1 MRRKISGMANR
12 LPWQHHC
19 HRTGHAVINLAALF
33 LALLSQGIFMEATTA
48 QVNELE
54 RRIDLS
60 IAIADVEKEM
70 DQRLKRM
77 GKNMKVAGFRPGK
90 VPFSIVKQQY
100 GDQARHEVLAEELDR
115 VFGESVVAQK
125 LRVAGYPRI
134 EPKATESATHLEFSA
149 IFEVYPEFAPGD
161 ISSAEIERPVLEVT
175 DAEVDKT
182 LDILRKQRV
191 RYEAAD
197 RAAQKEDR
205 VVIDFLGKK
214 DGEAFQGGS
223 ANDYPFVLGQGMML
237 PEFEQAVEG
246 CKAGETKNFD
256 MTFPADY
263 FAKDMAG
270 QTVQF
275 EITVKQVM
283 APKLPDVDA
292 DFAKMMGIADGDVAK
307 MRAEV
312 EGNLKREVKRRI
324 EGQIKDQVMEA
335 LLKANPIAV
344 PSALIN
350 NEVQRLM
357 QAARQDMEQRGMKV
371 KDMPIQ
377 PEWFTDQA
385 KRRVTLGLILAEVVR
400 KEELQAKPEQVRAMV
415 EETAASYEHP
425 EEVIRWYY
433 AQPQRLSEVEGVVI
447 EGNVVDWALG
457 KAKVTDK
464 AAVFDELMGQKQ

>member
-1 MRRKISGMANR
+1 
-12 LPWQHHC
+12 
-19 HRTGHAVINLAALF
+19 
-33 LALLSQGIFMEATTA
+33 MEATTA
-48 QVNELE
+48 QANELE

-60 IAIADVEKEM
+60 VALADVEKEM
-70 DQRLKRM
+70 EQRLKRM
-77 GKNMKVAGFRPGK
+77 GRNMKMPGFRPGK
-90 VPFSIVKQQY
+90 VPFNIVKQQY
-100 GDQARHEVLAEELDR
+100 GAQAHHEVLAEELDR
-115 VFGESVVAQK
+115 VFGEAVVAQK

-134 EPKATESATHLEFSA
+134 EPKTSESTTHLEFSA
-149 IFEVYPEFAPGD
+149 IFEVYPEFVPGD
-161 ISSAEIERPVLEVT
+161 MANAEVERPVLEVGE
-175 DAEVDKT
+175 AEVGQT

-191 RYEAAD
+191 RYETAD

-214 DGEAFQGGS
+214 DGEPFQGGS

-237 PEFEQAVEG
+237 PDFEQAVEG
-246 CKAGETKNFD
+246 TKAGETKTFD

-283 APKLPDVDA
+283 APKLPEVDA
-292 DFAKMMGIADGDVAK
+292 DFAKSMGIADGDVSK

-312 EGNLKREVKRRI
+312 EANLKREVKRRI
-324 EGQIKDQVMEA
+324 ESRLKDQVMEA
-335 LLKANPIAV
+335 LLKANPISV
-344 PSALIN
+344 PNALIE

-377 PEWFTDQA
+377 PEWFADQA

-400 KEELQAKPEQVRAMV
+400 KEELQAKPEQVRALV
-415 EETAASYEHP
+415 EETAASYEQP

-433 AQPQRLSEVEGVVI
+433 AQPQRLSEVEGIAI
-447 EGNVVDWALG
+447 ENNVVAWVLG

-464 AAVFDELMGQKQ
+464 AAVFDELMGQQQ